1 MKSLSE
7 VFPKTQFICTAHNRT
22 VAQAVPRE
30 ANLVLL
36 RRKGDHVEIHNHAAE
51 LLEGVR

>member
-1 MKSLSE
+1 MESLSD

-22 VAQAVPRE
+22 VAQAVPQD
-30 ANLVLL
+30 ANFVVL